1 MEITEN
7 LLTVMTFEM
16 PKSASFMFCCC
27 PSSRTFAPEII
38 EIIMMSNGKKTK
50 WSPIRPVI
58 NTSD

>member
-1 MEITEN
+1 MERTEN

-38 EIIMMSNGKKTK
+38 EIIMMSNGNRTK
-50 WSPIRPVI
+50 WPVI